1 MDVKTSFDEL
11 RRKIFFFEWL
21 KVAQRG
27 IEMNVKVME
36 NMNFLHCQNMHA
48 SGIKIF
54 TKRW

>member
-11 RRKIFFFEWL
+11 RRKIFFEWL

-27 IEMNVKVME
+27 IEMNVKVMG

-54 TKRW
+54 TKR

>member
-11 RRKIFFFEWL
+11 RRKIFFCEWL
-21 KVAQRG
+21 KVAQCG
-27 IEMNVKVME
+27 IEMNVKVMG

-54 TKRW
+54 TKR

>member
-21 KVAQRG
+21 KVAQLG

-36 NMNFLHCQNMHA
+36 NMTFLHCQNMHA